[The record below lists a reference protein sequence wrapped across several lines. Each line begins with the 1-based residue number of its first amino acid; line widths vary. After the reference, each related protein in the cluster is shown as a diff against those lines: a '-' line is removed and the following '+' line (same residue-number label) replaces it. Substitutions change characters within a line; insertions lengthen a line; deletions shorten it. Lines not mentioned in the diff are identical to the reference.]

1 MPEGRSGQK
10 GSNFTPHGQR
20 RTRKMT
26 LKQRLEGDKGFWERA
41 LHIEETASA
50 KAPGVQTG
58 KYDWNAMSKGKK

>member
-1 MPEGRSGQK
+1 
-10 GSNFTPHGQR
+10 
-20 RTRKMT
+20 MT